1 MAEELIQERH
11 DAVLLLRLNR
21 PEALNALNIPLRRAL
36 AAAISAAADDPDVR
50 AIVVS
55 GGSKI
60 FAAGG
65 DIKEFADHDAPQ
77 IMALELQRIWAPI
90 AACPRPIIAAV
101 EGLALGGGAE
111 LAMHCDI
118 ILAAEDAQFAFPE
131 VRLGILPGAGGTQRL
146 PRAVGKFR
154 AMRYLLTGDRIPAS
168 LAAEMGLVSELTPSG
183 QAEAAALALAQK
195 IARMPPLAVRQIKE
209 VVLQGADCALPAA
222 LVLERNAHNILF
234 STEDRKEGVDAFIE
248 KRKPLYRG
256 L

>member
-1 MAEELIQERH
+1 MADELIEERH
-11 DAVLLLRLNR
+11 GGVLLLRLNR
-21 PEALNALNIPLRRAL
+21 PQALNALNIPLRRAL
-36 AAAISAAADDPDVR
+36 SRVIAATADDPDVR

-55 GGSKI
+55 GGPKV

-77 IMALELQRIWAPI
+77 VMALELQRIWAPI
-90 AACPRPIIAAV
+90 AACPRPIIAAI
-101 EGLALGGGAE
+101 EGFALGGGAE

-131 VRLGILPGAGGTQRL
+131 VRLGILPGAGGTQRF

-154 AMRYLLTGDRIPAS
+154 AMRYLLTGDRIPAPVA
-168 LAAEMGLVSELTPSG
+168 LEMGLASELTPSG
-183 QAEAAALALAQK
+183 QAEATALDLAQK
-195 IARMPPLAVRQIKE
+195 IARMPPLAVRQIKD

-234 STEDRKEGVDAFIE
+234 STADRQEGVAAFIE
-248 KRKPLYRG
+248 KRRPTYLGR
-256 L
+256 